1 MSSPT
6 TSALGHDVSVDK
18 GLRFLEKAKERL
30 LREVR
35 EAAASGALEEMLP
48 GARSLWDDTHEEEL
62 VSADALRG
70 LLLSLPR
77 TTMLAR
83 APDEALTP
91 KPENGR

>member
-1 MSSPT
+1 MT
-6 TSALGHDVSVDK
+6 TPKTDALGHDVSIDTA
-18 GLRFLEKAKERL
+18 LRMLDRAKERV

-35 EAAASGALEEMLP
+35 EAAASGALARMLP

-70 LLLSLPR
+70 LLLSMPR

-83 APDEALTP
+83 APEEALAP
-91 KPENGR
+91 KPEAL